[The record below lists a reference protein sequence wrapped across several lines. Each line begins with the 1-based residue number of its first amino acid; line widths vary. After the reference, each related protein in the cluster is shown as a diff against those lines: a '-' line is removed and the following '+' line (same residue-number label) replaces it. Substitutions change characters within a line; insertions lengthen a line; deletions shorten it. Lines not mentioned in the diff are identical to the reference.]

1 MKKMYV
7 VKYDGGQYEDY
18 FERDLFVTESIELAQ
33 KYVAKF
39 NAMLEK
45 WRLYYDRL
53 YYDCDWGND
62 NDWRKS
68 LYFNRGDC
76 VLEIHKCYY
85 TEIEVR

>member
-1 MKKMYV
+1 MYV

-18 FERDLFVTESIELAQ
+18 FERDLFVTESLELAQ

-39 NAMLEK
+39 NAILEK
-45 WRLYYDRL
+45 WRLYYDSL
-53 YYDCDWGND
+53 YYDC
-62 NDWRKS
+62 K
-68 LYFNRGDC
+68 LYCNRADY